1 MGGDEVF
8 QNAQPL
14 AEVGGD
20 GAFDNFATGLGHE
33 AAHSCELFDLLLIAS
48 RSGVDH
54 DEHGIEFLAALVVF
68 EGLNHHVSDGV
79 SRVSPNVDDLVV
91 AFAIGD
97 DA

>member
-1 MGGDEVF
+1 MRGDEVF

-20 GAFDNFATGLGHE
+20 RAFDNFATGLGHE
-33 AAHSCELFDLLLIAS
+33 AAHSSELLYLLLIAS

-54 DEHGIEFLAALVVF
+54 DEHGIEFLAALVVL
-68 EGLNHHVSDGV
+68 EGLNHHVGDGV
-79 SRVSPNVDDLVV
+79 SCVGPNVDDLVV
-91 AFAIGD
+91 AFAIGN